1 MRAVSTK
8 EKIIKEFEAVFN
20 QRIEYCRRAF
30 ELVGKPLQFQ
40 VILNNAA
47 HEAEKKLKV
56 SEAIKP
62 LAILQVQSNQA
73 EIAFL
78 KLLTEEET
86 NNEN

>member
-8 EKIIKEFEAVFN
+8 EKIIEEFEAVFN

-30 ELVGKPLQFQ
+30 EIVGKPLQFQ
-40 VILNNAA
+40 VILNYAA
-47 HEAEKKLKV
+47 LEADKKLKV

-86 NNEN
+86 NNE

>member
-1 MRAVSTK
+1 MRAVSTR
-8 EKIIKEFEAVFN
+8 EKIMKEFEAVFN

-30 ELVGKPLQFQ
+30 EIAGKPLQFQ
-40 VILNNAA
+40 VMLNYAA

-78 KLLTEEET
+78 KLLTEEEA
-86 NNEN
+86 NNE

>member
-1 MRAVSTK
+1 MRAVSTR
-8 EKIIKEFEAVFN
+8 EKIIKEFEAVFT

-30 ELVGKPLQFQ
+30 EVVGKPLKFQ

-62 LAILQVQSNQA
+62 LAILQVQANQA

-78 KLLTEEET
+78 KLLTEEEAD
-86 NNEN
+86 NE